1 MTTIPLNLLYS
12 LLCGGCLAACAGARM
27 AVRPR
32 HRQPDLQRRQQRL
45 DAADFFYWL
54 RLLQA
59 PLLYVVL
66 AVMPAAAYL
75 AAQFPDWSF
84 MYLLDSQRLSAPA
97 QVLWV
102 LGAAL
107 LTGAAVVPGFI
118 LGLRGA
124 QRYGGRTLGLALGGL
139 LLGYLALA
147 LWAYRTGRLAEVG
160 TYANFHADLGGDLH
174 AGGWLMRP
182 LFSLDAWRL
191 GDRAFALL
199 YDLIAIN
206 LCQAVALVLVGRA
219 LVTKSEFIVDRPI
232 SYWQS

>member
-1 MTTIPLNLLYS
+1 
-12 LLCGGCLAACAGARM
+12 M

-32 HRQPDLQRRQQRL
+32 HRQPGLG
-45 DAADFFYWL
+45 AASLSYWL

-59 PLLYVVL
+59 PLLYVLV
-66 AVMPAAAYL
+66 AVVPAAGYL
-75 AAQFPDWSF
+75 GAQFPDWSF
-84 MYLLDSQRLSAPA
+84 MYLLDPQRLSATT
-97 QVLWV
+97 QGLWV

-107 LTGAAVVPGFI
+107 LTGAAVVAGFL
-118 LGLRGA
+118 LGLRGW
-124 QRYGGRTLGLALGGL
+124 QRYGGRALGLALGGL
-139 LLGYLALA
+139 LLGYLALVTLA
-147 LWAYRTGRLAEVG
+147 LRAGRLSEVG
-160 TYANFHADLGGDLH
+160 TYANFHAGLAGGPSL
-174 AGGWLMRP
+174 GGWLMRP

-206 LCQAVALVLVGRA
+206 LCQAAALFLVCRA